1 MTEPIKVHFHPSNDA
16 QGFLEQLGNRCC
28 EKQRGRQN
36 RRQRQN
42 CNWVKQRLDPSCGYV
57 PVSNDKAAGDQEDTG
72 GLSKHRKDGT
82 ISGRTTRPSERNID
96 VGEL

>member
-1 MTEPIKVHFHPSNDA
+1 M
-16 QGFLEQLGNRCC
+16 
-28 EKQRGRQN
+28 
-36 RRQRQN
+36 
-42 CNWVKQRLDPSCGYV
+42 KQRLDPSCGYV
-57 PVSNDKAAGDQEDTG
+57 PVSNNKADGDQEDTG